1 MQGRDR
7 EQEIALG
14 FVRDGRSGGGIL
26 LIEGEPGSGKSGLLR
41 AAIDEAARQ
50 GFSLV
55 ASTADEL
62 GRAVPFAPLLAA
74 LPESRGPRRD
84 GAGHA
89 KTADLGS
96 WLVARFRDRLEQ
108 RASDHPVLVSL
119 DDLHWADRA
128 TLAALRA
135 LPSQLAG
142 YPLLWQLARSTAAP
156 GGGAALLFDLLER
169 DGATRVTLGP
179 LSDAAVAAVIADT
192 LQATPDAEL
201 IKLAAGA
208 AGNPYLLVELLTG
221 LREEDAVRVA
231 RGRATL
237 VSAQLPDRV
246 QLAVRSWLAELNRQV
261 RPLLETAAVLGRSFR
276 LDDVA
281 EMLGEAPAAL
291 LPVVNEALQAGLLA
305 AGTDD
310 FSFRHGLVWQAVT
323 ESVPPPARLALHRQ
337 FGGILLARG
346 GSAVAAGAHLLASAR
361 PGDTAA
367 IAGLDQAAAAALGTA
382 PSTAA
387 DLALRALELT
397 APADPARLQ
406 RSAQAAESLTAAGRL
421 ADAGD
426 IARVALAQPLPAPA
440 AAPLRCAMSAI
451 LAADGH
457 PDQADA
463 MAESVLATPGLTSRL
478 RDEAMITQLRAR
490 AVLRDTVRSRSL
502 AEAILATPD
511 RHSVAAVAGAQLVLA
526 AISWDDGWAS
536 RGLGH
541 TRSAVRR
548 ISGISPDARHF
559 QPLLTLAAMLVD
571 LRMLDEASAVIQA
584 AAGDDQ
590 ALRSSGT
597 EPVPGILRA
606 RVDLALGRTDAAASA
621 AEAALRSARAQSLP
635 LHCSVALSVLG
646 TVALRRG
653 DLRAAAGHLRS
664 RRSYPPPA
672 GWYARTAT
680 LLTEAQVAEA
690 AAGPA
695 AAMELAGPIYR
706 ELPGRRG
713 VLIGEP
719 SAPAWLAR
727 TALAAGQDDRAA
739 DVARIA
745 DEIARLNP
753 VLKIAATAAAHCRG
767 IVSRDPARLAQ
778 AVAEHPDPWARASA
792 AEDLAALLAADGDR
806 AGSIS
811 HLDQAA
817 GGYSLA
823 SATRDAAR
831 VRRRLRRLGV
841 RRRHWAPGG
850 SPATGW
856 DSLTETE
863 RAISALVSEGLSNQQ
878 VAQQMYL
885 SVHTV
890 AAHLRQVFRK
900 LGIGSRVELTRLA
913 IEAGQRRDHGHPVPP
928 NWRPGRTRQHHQ
940 RRDRLAAG
948 SAPGPGP
955 EHQGVRGTAAPT
967 PPPSQ

>member
-1 MQGRDR
+1 MRGRDR

-14 FVRDGRSGGGIL
+14 FIQDGRRGAGVL
-26 LIEGEPGSGKSGLLR
+26 LIEGEAGIGKSGLLG
-41 AAIDEAARQ
+41 AAIDEAARR
-50 GFSLV
+50 GFALV
-55 ASTADEL
+55 AAAADEL

-74 LPESRGPRRD
+74 LRDSLGPLPAE
-84 GAGHA
+84 AGYA
-89 KTADLGS
+89 DLADLGV
-96 WLVARFRDRLEQ
+96 WLVDKFRTLLEQ
-108 RASDHPVLVSL
+108 RAGDHPVLVSL
-119 DDLHWADRA
+119 DDLQWADRA
-128 TLAALRA
+128 TLAALRT
-135 LPSQLAG
+135 LPGQLAD
-142 YPLLWQLARSTAAP
+142 YPLVWQLARRTAAH
-156 GGGAALLFDLLER
+156 GRDTALLFDLLER
-169 DGATRVTLGP
+169 DGAVRVTLGP
-179 LSDAAVAAVIADT
+179 LGDDAVAGLVTDT
-192 LQATPDAEL
+192 LRATPDTRLTE
-201 IKLAAGA
+201 LAAGA

-221 LREEDAVRVA
+221 LREEGAIQVT
-231 RGRATL
+231 RGRAAL
-237 VSAQLPDRV
+237 VSARLPERV
-246 QLAVRSWLAELNRQV
+246 ELTVRAWLRGLTTRV

-276 LDDVA
+276 LEDVA
-281 EMLGEAPAAL
+281 EMLGHEPAAL
-291 LPVVNEALQAGLLA
+291 LPLLNEALEAGLLA

-310 FSFRHGLVWQAVT
+310 FTFRHGLVWQAIT
-323 ESVPPPARLALHRQ
+323 ESVPRPARLALHRQ
-337 FGGILLARG
+337 FGGILLTRG

-361 PGDTAA
+361 PGDTTG
-367 IAGLDQAAAAALGTA
+367 IAGLDQAAVEALGTA

-387 DLALRALELT
+387 DLAVRALELT

-406 RSAQAAESLTAAGRL
+406 RSARAAESLAAAGRL
-421 ADAGD
+421 DDAEN
-426 IARVALAQPLPAPA
+426 IARVALAQPLPATA

-457 PDQADA
+457 PEQADA

-490 AVLRDTVRSRSL
+490 AVLHDTIGSRSL

-511 RHSVAAVAGAQLVLA
+511 QHSVAAVAGAQLVLA
-526 AISWDDGWAS
+526 AISWEDGWAS

-541 TRSAVRR
+541 ARSAVRR

-597 EPVPGILRA
+597 EPVPAILRA
-606 RVDLALGRTDAAASA
+606 RVDLALGRTDAAAA
-621 AEAALRSARAQSLP
+621 VAETALRTARAQSLP

-653 DLRAAAGHLRS
+653 DLRAAAGHLRT
-664 RRSYPPPA
+664 RRSYPQPA

-680 LLTEAQVAEA
+680 LLAEAQVTEA
-690 AAGPA
+690 ASGPA
-695 AAMELAGPIYR
+695 AAIELAEPIYR
-706 ELPGRRG
+706 ELPGRRA

-719 SAPAWLAR
+719 AAPAWLAR
-727 TALAAGQDDRAA
+727 TALAAGQHEQAA

-778 AVAEHPDPWARASA
+778 AAAEHPDPWARASA
-792 AEDLAALLAADGDR
+792 AEDLATLLAADGDQ
-806 AGSIS
+806 AGSID

-817 GGYSLA
+817 GGYGLA
-823 SATRDAAR
+823 SATRDVAR

-863 RAISALVSEGLSNQQ
+863 RAISGLVSQGLSNQE
-878 VAQQMYL
+878 VAEQMYL

-890 AAHLRQVFRK
+890 AAHLRQIFRK
-900 LGIGSRVELTRLA
+900 LSISSRVELTRLA
-913 IEAGQRRDHGHPVPP
+913 IEDGQRRDRGHPVPP
-928 NWRPGRTRQHHQ
+928 SWRPGRNRQHHH
-940 RRDRLAAG
+940 RRDRA
-948 SAPGPGP
+948 
-955 EHQGVRGTAAPT
+955 
-967 PPPSQ
+967 

>member
-1 MQGRDR
+1 MRGRER

-14 FVRDGRSGGGIL
+14 FVRDGASRYGGVL
-26 LIEGEPGSGKSGLLR
+26 LIEGEPGIGKSGLLR
-41 AAIDEAARQ
+41 AAVDEAARR

-55 ASTADEL
+55 AAAADEL
-62 GRAVPFAPLLAA
+62 SRAVPFAPLLSA
-74 LPESRGPRRD
+74 LHGSLRPLPA

-89 KTADLGS
+89 DPAEAGI
-96 WLVARFRDRLEQ
+96 WLVDKFRVLLEQ
-108 RASDHPVLVSL
+108 RAADHPVLVSL

-128 TLAALRA
+128 TLAALRT
-135 LPSQLAG
+135 LPSRLAG
-142 YPLLWQLARSTAAP
+142 YPLVWQLARSTAAP
-156 GGGAALLFDLLER
+156 GSGAALLFDLLER
-169 DGATRVTLGP
+169 DGADRVTLGP
-179 LSDAAVAAVIADT
+179 LTDEAVAGMVADA
-192 LQATPDAEL
+192 LHATPDAGLTE
-201 IKLAAGA
+201 LAAGA

-221 LREEDAVRVA
+221 LREEDAIQVA

-237 VSAQLPDRV
+237 VSARLPDRV
-246 QLAVRSWLAELNRQV
+246 QVAVRAWLGGLNRRV

-276 LDDVA
+276 LEDVA

-291 LPVVNEALQAGLLA
+291 LPLLNEALQAGLLA

-323 ESVPPPARLALHRQ
+323 ESVPLPARLALHRQ
-337 FGGILLARG
+337 FGGMLLARG
-346 GSAVAAGAHLLASAR
+346 DSAVTAGAHLLASAR

-382 PSTAA
+382 PATAA

-397 APADPARLQ
+397 APADPARLR
-406 RSAQAAESLTAAGRL
+406 RSARAAESLTAAGRL
-421 ADAGD
+421 ADAGN
-426 IARVALAQPLPAPA
+426 IARVALAQPLPAAA

-457 PDQADA
+457 PEQADA

-490 AVLRDTVRSRSL
+490 AVRRDTIRSRSL

-511 RHSVAAVAGAQLVLA
+511 QHSVAAVAGAQLVLA
-526 AISWDDGWAS
+526 ALSWDDGWAS

-541 TRSAVRR
+541 ARSAVRR

-571 LRMLDEASAVIQA
+571 LRMLDEASAIIQA
-584 AAGDDQ
+584 AAGDGQ

-606 RVDLALGRTDAAASA
+606 RADLALGRTDAAADA
-621 AEAALRSARAQSLP
+621 AETALRTARAQSLP

-653 DLRAAAGHLRS
+653 DLRAAAGHLRT
-664 RRSYPPPA
+664 RRSYPQPA

-680 LLTEAQVAEA
+680 LLAEAQVTEA
-690 AAGPA
+690 ASGPA
-695 AAMELAGPIYR
+695 AAMEVAGPIYR
-706 ELPGRRG
+706 ELPGRRS

-719 SAPAWLAR
+719 AAPAWLAR
-727 TALAAGQDDRAA
+727 TALAAGEQQRAA
-739 DVARIA
+739 DVAWIA

-753 VLKIAATAAAHCRG
+753 VLKIVATAAVHCRG

-778 AVAEHPDPWARASA
+778 AAADHPDPWARASA
-792 AEDLAALLAADGDR
+792 AEDLATLLAADGDQ
-806 AGSIS
+806 AGSIRQ
-811 HLDQAA
+811 LDQAA
-817 GGYSLA
+817 GGYGQA
-823 SATRDAAR
+823 SATRDVAR

-850 SPATGW
+850 GPGTGW

-863 RAISALVSEGLSNQQ
+863 RAITALVSQGLSNQQ
-878 VAQQMYL
+878 VAEQMYL

-890 AAHLRQVFRK
+890 AAHLRQIFRK

-913 IEAGQRRDHGHPVPP
+913 IEDGQRRELGHPAPP
-928 NWRPGRTRQHHQ
+928 SWRPRPGRQHHHP
-940 RRDRLAAG
+940 RDRG
-948 SAPGPGP
+948 
-955 EHQGVRGTAAPT
+955 
-967 PPPSQ
+967 

>member
-1 MQGRDR
+1 MRGRDR

-14 FVRDGRSGGGIL
+14 FVRDGASRHGGVL
-26 LIEGEPGSGKSGLLR
+26 LIEGEPGIGKSGLLQT
-41 AAIDEAARQ
+41 AVDEAAGR

-55 ASTADEL
+55 AAAADEL
-62 GRAVPFAPLLAA
+62 GRAVPFAPLLSA
-74 LPESRGPRRD
+74 LQGSSGPLLAE
-84 GAGHA
+84 AGY
-89 KTADLGS
+89 ADPAEAGI
-96 WLVARFRDRLEQ
+96 WLVDKFRVLLEQ
-108 RASDHPVLVSL
+108 RAGDHPVLVSL

-135 LPSQLAG
+135 LPSQLAA
-142 YPLLWQLARSTAAP
+142 YPLVWQLARSTAAP
-156 GGGAALLFDLLER
+156 GSGAAVLFDLLER
-169 DGATRVTLGP
+169 DGADRVTLGP
-179 LSDAAVAAVIADT
+179 LSDDAVAGMVADE
-192 LQATPDAEL
+192 LRAAPDAGLTE
-201 IKLAAGA
+201 LAAGA

-221 LREEDAVRVA
+221 LREEDAIRVA

-237 VSAQLPDRV
+237 VSARLPDRV
-246 QLAVRSWLAELNRQV
+246 RVAVRAWLGGLNPRV

-276 LDDVA
+276 LEDVA

-291 LPVVNEALQAGLLA
+291 LPPLNEALQAGLLA

-323 ESVPPPARLALHRQ
+323 ESVPLPARLALHRQ
-337 FGGILLARG
+337 FGGMLLAR

-367 IAGLDQAAAAALGTA
+367 VDGLDQAAAAALGTA
-382 PSTAA
+382 PATAA
-387 DLALRALELT
+387 DLAVRALELT

-406 RSAQAAESLTAAGRL
+406 RSARAAESLAAAGRL
-421 ADAGD
+421 ADAGN
-426 IARVALAQPLPAPA
+426 IARVALAQPLPAAA

-457 PDQADA
+457 PEQADA

-490 AVLRDTVRSRSL
+490 AVLGDTTRSRSL
-502 AEAILATPD
+502 AEAILAAAD
-511 RHSVAAVAGAQLVLA
+511 QHSVATVAGAQLVLA
-526 AISWDDGWAS
+526 ALSWEDGWAS

-541 TRSAVRR
+541 ARSAVRR

-584 AAGDDQ
+584 AAGDGQ

-606 RVDLALGRTDAAASA
+606 RADLALGRTDDAATG
-621 AEAALRSARAQSLP
+621 AETALRTARAQNLP

-653 DLRAAAGHLRS
+653 DLRAAAGHLRT
-664 RRSYPPPA
+664 RRSYPQPA

-680 LLTEAQVAEA
+680 LLTEAQLTEA
-690 AAGPA
+690 ASGPA
-695 AAMELAGPIYR
+695 AAMEVAGPIYR
-706 ELPGRRG
+706 ELPGRRS

-719 SAPAWLAR
+719 AAPAWLAR
-727 TALAAGQDDRAA
+727 TALAAGEPQRAA
-739 DVARIA
+739 DVAWIA

-778 AVAEHPDPWARASA
+778 AAAEHPDPWARASA
-792 AEDLAALLAADGDR
+792 AEDLATLLAADGDQ
-806 AGSIS
+806 AGSIRQ
-811 HLDQAA
+811 LDQAA
-817 GGYSLA
+817 GGYGQA
-823 SATRDAAR
+823 SATRDVAR

-841 RRRHWAPGG
+841 RRRHWASGGGPG
-850 SPATGW
+850 TGW

-863 RAISALVSEGLSNQQ
+863 RAITALVSEGLSNQQ
-878 VAQQMYL
+878 VAEQMYL

-890 AAHLRQVFRK
+890 AAHLRQIFRK
-900 LGIGSRVELTRLA
+900 LGIRSRVELTRLA
-913 IEAGQRRDHGHPVPP
+913 IEDGQRREHGHPAPP
-928 NWRPGRTRQHHQ
+928 SWRPRPGREHHQ
-940 RRDRLAAG
+940 PRDRG
-948 SAPGPGP
+948 
-955 EHQGVRGTAAPT
+955 
-967 PPPSQ
+967 

>member
-1 MQGRDR
+1 MQGRDH
-7 EQEIALG
+7 EQEIARG
-14 FVRDGRSGGGIL
+14 FVRDGGRAGGIL
-26 LIEGEPGSGKSGLLR
+26 LIEGEPGSGKTRLLR
-41 AAIDEAARQ
+41 AAMDEAAGR

-55 ASTADEL
+55 AAAADEL

-74 LPESRGPRRD
+74 LPESRGPQP
-84 GAGHA
+84 GEAGYPDP
-89 KTADLGS
+89 ADVGV
-96 WLVARFRDRLEQ
+96 WLVDRFRSLLEQ
-108 RASDHPVLVSL
+108 RAGDQPVLVSL

-135 LPSQLAG
+135 LPGQLAG
-142 YPLLWQLARSTAAP
+142 YPLVWQLARSTAAP
-156 GGGAALLFDLLER
+156 GDGAALLFDLLER
-169 DGATRVTLGP
+169 DGAARVTLGP
-179 LSDAAVAAVIADT
+179 LSDAAVAEVVADT
-192 LQATPDAEL
+192 LQATPDGPLME
-201 IKLAAGA
+201 LAAEA

-221 LREEDAVRVA
+221 LREEDAVRVT

-237 VSAQLPDRV
+237 VSDRLPDRV
-246 QLAVRSWLAELNRQV
+246 QQAVRSWLGGLNRRV
-261 RPLLETAAVLGRSFR
+261 RPMLETAAVLGRSFR

-281 EMLGEAPAAL
+281 EMLGTAPAAL
-291 LPVVNEALQAGLLA
+291 LPLVTEALQAGLLA

-323 ESVPPPARLALHRQ
+323 ESVPLPARLALHRQ

-346 GSAVAAGAHLLASAR
+346 GLAVAAGAHLLASVR

-367 IAGLDQAAAAALGTA
+367 IAGLDQAAAEALGTA

-397 APADPARLQ
+397 APADPARPA
-406 RSAQAAESLTAAGRL
+406 RSARAAESLAAAGRL
-421 ADAGD
+421 DDAGD
-426 IARVALAQPLPAPA
+426 IARVALAQPLPAAA
-440 AAPLRCAMSAI
+440 AAPLHCAMSAV
-451 LAADGH
+451 LAARGQ
-457 PDQADA
+457 PEQAGP
-463 MAESVLATPGLTSRL
+463 MAQSALAVPGLPGRL
-478 RDEAMITQLRAR
+478 RDEAMITQLHAWT
-490 AVLRDTVRSRSL
+490 ALGDASRSRAL
-502 AEAILATPD
+502 AENILAAPD
-511 RHSVAAVAGAQLVLA
+511 QHSVAAVAGAQLVLA
-526 AISWDDGWAS
+526 AMSWEDGWAS

-541 TRSAVRR
+541 ARSAVRR

-571 LRMLDEASAVIQA
+571 LRMLDEASALIQA
-584 AAGDDQ
+584 AAGDDL
-590 ALRSSGT
+590 ALHSSGT

-606 RVDLALGRTDAAASA
+606 RVDLALGQTDEAAAA
-621 AEAALRSARAQSLP
+621 AETALGAARAQSLP
-635 LHCSVALSVLG
+635 LHCSLALSVLG

-664 RRSYPPPA
+664 RQGYPQPA

-680 LLTEAQVAEA
+680 LLAEAQVTEA

-695 AAMELAGPIYR
+695 AAMQLAGPIYR
-706 ELPGRRG
+706 ELPGRRS
-713 VLIGEP
+713 VLIAEP

-727 TALAAGQDDRAA
+727 TALAAGQQDQAA
-739 DVARIA
+739 DVARIT

-753 VLKIAATAAAHCRG
+753 VLKIAATAAEHCRG

-778 AVAEHPDPWARASA
+778 AAAEHPDPWARASA
-792 AEDLAALLAADGDR
+792 AEDLATLLAERGDQ

-817 GGYSLA
+817 GGYGLA
-823 SATRDAAR
+823 SATRDVAR

-850 SPATGW
+850 SPAAGW

-863 RAISALVSEGLSNQQ
+863 RAISALVSEGMSNQQ

-890 AAHLRQVFRK
+890 AAHLRQIFRK
-900 LGIGSRVELTRLA
+900 LGISSRVELTRLA
-913 IEAGQRRDHGHPVPP
+913 IEAGQRRDRGHPEPP
-928 NWRPGRTRQHHQ
+928 SWRPGRNRQHHQ
-940 RRDRLAAG
+940 RRDRA
-948 SAPGPGP
+948 
-955 EHQGVRGTAAPT
+955 
-967 PPPSQ
+967 

>member
-14 FVRDGRSGGGIL
+14 FVRDGGRRVGGIL
-26 LIEGEPGSGKSGLLR
+26 LIEGEPGSGKTGLLR
-41 AAIDEAARQ
+41 TALDEAAER

-55 ASTADEL
+55 AGAADEL

-74 LPESRGPRRD
+74 LPESRGPQPTE
-84 GAGHA
+84 AGY
-89 KTADLGS
+89 ADPADMGG
-96 WLVARFRDRLEQ
+96 WLVDKFRGLLEQ
-108 RASDHPVLVSL
+108 RAGDQPVLVSL

-135 LPSQLAG
+135 LPGQLAG
-142 YPLLWQLARSTAAP
+142 YPLVWQLARSTAVP
-156 GGGAALLFDLLER
+156 GDGAALLFDLLER
-169 DGATRVTLGP
+169 DGAARVTLGP
-179 LSDAAVAAVIADT
+179 LSDDAVAGVIADT
-192 LQATPDAEL
+192 LHATPDAALTE
-201 IKLAAGA
+201 LAAGA

-221 LREEDAVRVA
+221 LREDGAVRVT

-237 VSAQLPDRV
+237 ASDRLPDRV
-246 QLAVRSWLAELNRQV
+246 QLAVRSWLGGLNRRV

-291 LPVVNEALQAGLLA
+291 LPLLTEALQAGLLA

-310 FSFRHGLVWQAVT
+310 FSFRHGLVWTAVT
-323 ESVPPPARLALHRQ
+323 ESVPLPARLALHRQ
-337 FGGILLARG
+337 FGGILLARD
-346 GSAVAAGAHLLASAR
+346 GSAVAAGEHLLASAR

-367 IAGLDQAAAAALGTA
+367 IAGLDQAAAEALATA

-397 APADPARLQ
+397 TPADPARLP
-406 RSAQAAESLTAAGRL
+406 RSARAAESLAAAGRL
-421 ADAGD
+421 ADAGN
-426 IARVALAQPLPAPA
+426 IARVALAQPLPAAA

-451 LAADGH
+451 LAAGGQ
-457 PDQADA
+457 PEQADA
-463 MAESVLATPGLTSRL
+463 MAELVLAAPGLPGRL

-490 AVLRDTVRSRSL
+490 AVLRDIARSRAL
-502 AEAILATPD
+502 AEAILAAPD
-511 RHSVAAVAGAQLVLA
+511 QHSVAAVAGAQLVLA
-526 AISWDDGWAS
+526 DVSWADGWAS

-541 TRSAVRR
+541 ARSAVRR
-548 ISGISPDARHF
+548 ISGVSPDARHF
-559 QPLLTLAAMLVD
+559 QPLLTLAAMLID
-571 LRMLDEASAVIQA
+571 LRMLDEASALIEA
-584 AAGDDQ
+584 SAGDGQ
-590 ALRSSGT
+590 ALRSSGS
-597 EPVPGILRA
+597 EPVPAILRA
-606 RVDLALGRTDAAASA
+606 RVDLALGRTEAAAAA
-621 AEAALRSARAQSLP
+621 AETALHTARAQSLP
-635 LHCSVALSVLG
+635 LYCSLALSVLG

-653 DLRAAAGHLRS
+653 DLRAAAGQLRI
-664 RRSYPPPA
+664 RRGYPQPA

-680 LLTEAQVAEA
+680 LLAEAQVTEA

-706 ELPGRRG
+706 ELPRRRS

-719 SAPAWLAR
+719 AAPAWLAR
-727 TALAAGQDDRAA
+727 TALAAGEQQRAA
-739 DVARIA
+739 EVAWIT

-753 VLKIAATAAAHCRG
+753 VLKIAGTAAAHCRG

-778 AVAEHPDPWARASA
+778 AAAEHPDPWARASA
-792 AEDLAALLAADGDR
+792 AEDLATLLAADGDQ
-806 AGSIS
+806 AGSIR

-817 GGYSLA
+817 GGYGQA
-823 SATRDAAR
+823 SATRDVAR

-850 SPATGW
+850 GPGTGW

-863 RAISALVSEGLSNQQ
+863 RAISALVSQGLSNQQ
-878 VAQQMYL
+878 VAEQMYL

-890 AAHLRQVFRK
+890 AAHLRQIFRK
-900 LGIGSRVELTRLA
+900 LGIRSRVELTRLA
-913 IEAGQRRDHGHPVPP
+913 IEDGQRHDHGHPVPP
-928 NWRPGRTRQHHQ
+928 NWRPGRNHQHHP
-940 RRDRLAAG
+940 RRDRA
-948 SAPGPGP
+948 
-955 EHQGVRGTAAPT
+955 
-967 PPPSQ
+967 